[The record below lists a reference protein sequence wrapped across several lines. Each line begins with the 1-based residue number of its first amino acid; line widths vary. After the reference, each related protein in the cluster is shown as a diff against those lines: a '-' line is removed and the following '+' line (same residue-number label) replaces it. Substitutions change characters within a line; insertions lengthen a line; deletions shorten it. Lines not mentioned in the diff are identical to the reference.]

1 MKSRKIL
8 YLFLFPIML
17 GAPNLG
23 MWSHLRTGPIHCIG
37 GPVARREKALP
48 HQRRSSSFRPAR
60 FPLTRSVSWL
70 SPPAAWWIRE
80 APPLDLAAGLLITHR

>member
-17 GAPNLG
+17 GAQESRDVVPLKNC
-23 MWSHLRTGPIHCIG
+23 PIHCIG